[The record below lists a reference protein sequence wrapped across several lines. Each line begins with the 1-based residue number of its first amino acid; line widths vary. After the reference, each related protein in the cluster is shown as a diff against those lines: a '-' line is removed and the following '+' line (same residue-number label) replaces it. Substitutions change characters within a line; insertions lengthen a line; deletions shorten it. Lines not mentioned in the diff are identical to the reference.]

1 MVEIKKS
8 LRDCL
13 LSYYPLEADDIEA
26 IEAITT
32 EVNIPRNTII
42 IQQDKLQHDI
52 YILSSGLARV
62 YYEVP
67 NREITLDFN
76 DAGCML
82 MSINTYAR
90 NEPGYENI
98 AIVEDATLFKIN
110 SPALFRLYEEN
121 IRIANLGRK
130 IAEYEFIKIEQR
142 AMSKLFNTAQSRY
155 MDLLDK
161 YPTYINRIK
170 LGYIASYLGISQ
182 VTLSRIRANIR

>member
-1 MVEIKKS
+1 MGEISKS
-8 LRDCL
+8 LRECL
-13 LSYYPLEADDIEA
+13 LNYYPLAESDIAA

-32 EVNIPRNTII
+32 VVHIPRNTII

-52 YILSSGLARV
+52 YLLSSGLARI

-67 NREITLDFN
+67 DREITLDFN
-76 DAGCML
+76 DAGSML
-82 MSINTYAR
+82 MSINTYSR
-90 NEPGYENI
+90 NQPGYENI
-98 AIVEDATLFKIN
+98 SILEDAILFKIN
-110 SPALFRLYEEN
+110 PTALFKLYEEN

-142 AMSKLFNTAQSRY
+142 AMSKLFNSAQTRY
-155 MDLLDK
+155 MDLLAK

-182 VTLSRIRANIR
+182 VTLSRIRASIR